1 MTRTFDEV
9 KYELLEASVKDGEKE
24 QSTRVVLAC
33 KVEVGD
39 ELLGVAEGIA
49 SETPAHPWSSGGCF
63 KARPE
68 RI

>member
-9 KYELLEASVKDGEKE
+9 KYELREVSFRDGEKE
-24 QSTRVVLAC
+24 QSTRVVLAS

-49 SETPAHPWSSGGCF
+49 SDNTRASMEQW
-63 KARPE
+63 RVL
-68 RI
+68 